1 MMWSGPNFGLY
12 RMKFYLEA
20 RFPGLKVDVVD
31 PSIIDVDFKKVPYDI
46 IGFSPCHETLEH
58 DISLM
63 YQAKKACPG
72 ALLIAGGIHATFVH
86 KWLLSETPLD
96 FVVLGEGEIPLETF
110 LRRYDP
116 ARGLESAEGLPG
128 ISLPKRPAAPTPN
141 LTPEQF
147 SEMSALMDFARVPYP
162 THWTANAEQYES
174 PDWQAVRT
182 VRIFTGNYCPW
193 NCTFCSSTNF
203 LDFAAD
209 GDFSFDK
216 KTKVVTLTAEELYG
230 MVKRVV
236 TARPET
242 LTVIFDDDNFVMSMT
257 RLTDMCRL
265 LIDGKARGDIPREL
279 SFICQARIDNFRSKM
294 AKNALSLMKQAGFRM
309 IMYGVESLSEPVLK
323 EFYKNTPPP
332 LIHEVLEDTLKV
344 GIKPLFYLILFSP
357 GSTMDDVRTTVLA
370 SLPYLQKRLEVTLN
384 FYVQDLPG
392 THYAKESALRRRNE
406 RIPIHVDGKRVH
418 EISKSTYI
426 FPSQQEVWDFAES
439 VLNDYPKYLA
449 LFKKEFGVQHT
460 PGRVYTYIIF
470 YAILDKLG
478 CASEKEKLLEVFAAE
493 YAQRV

>member
-1 MMWSGPNFGLY
+1 M
-12 RMKFYLEA
+12 EA
-20 RFPGLKVDVVD
+20 
-31 PSIIDVDFKKVPYDI
+31 
-46 IGFSPCHETLEH
+46 
-58 DISLM
+58 
-63 YQAKKACPG
+63 
-72 ALLIAGGIHATFVH
+72 
-86 KWLLSETPLD
+86 
-96 FVVLGEGEIPLETF
+96 F
-110 LRRYDP
+110 LRTFEP
-116 ARGLESAEGLPG
+116 GRGLESVEGLPG
-128 ISLPKRPAAPTPN
+128 ISLRGKPAMPNPN
-141 LTPEQF
+141 LSPEQF
-147 SEMSALMDFARVPYP
+147 SLMSALMDFARVPYT
-162 THWTANAEQYES
+162 THWKANAEQYEN

-209 GDFSFDK
+209 GDFSFEK
-216 KTKVVTLTAEELYG
+216 KTKVVTLTAQELYA

-236 TARPET
+236 DARPET

-257 RLTDMCRL
+257 RLIDICRL
-265 LIDGKARGDIPREL
+265 LIDGKARGEIPRDL
-279 SFICQARIDNFRSKM
+279 SFICQARIDNFRPQM
-294 AKNALSLMKQAGFRM
+294 AKNALALMKEAGFRM

-323 EFYKNTPPP
+323 EFYKNTPPA
-332 LIHEVLEDTLKV
+332 LIHEVLEDTLRI

-357 GSTMDDVRTTVLA
+357 GSTMEDVRTTVLA

-392 THYAKESALRRRNE
+392 THYAKETALRRRNE
-406 RIPIHVDGKRVH
+406 RIPIHVDGRQVH

-439 VLNDYPKYLA
+439 VLNDYPKYLG
-449 LFKKEFGVQHT
+449 FFRKEYGVQHT

-478 CASEKEKLLEVFAAE
+478 CETEKKQLLDVFAAE